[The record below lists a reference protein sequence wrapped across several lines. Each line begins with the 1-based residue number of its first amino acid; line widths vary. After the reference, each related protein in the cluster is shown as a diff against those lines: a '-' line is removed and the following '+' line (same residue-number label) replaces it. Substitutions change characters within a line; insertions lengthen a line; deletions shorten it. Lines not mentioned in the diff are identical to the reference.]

1 MGSERWE
8 CVALSLHATARALRL
23 YRLRAVAVTVVGL
36 ACTGAWFAILSAGGD
51 GGDGAAL
58 GGWGMVPLV
67 VGVAALVIGIGALVL
82 ARRMRRTLARH
93 PWVTCSCRFRDPAD
107 GDGAWGPPLVI
118 GDRAGD
124 GTQYALTVVSMS
136 HRWWHLHKCDGGDVW
151 FAGDPAHG
159 GVVSPP
165 GGELLLWTRPSRLGR
180 SSRPTRRAN
189 PAGA

>member
-1 MGSERWE
+1 MGSEQRE
-8 CVALSLHATARALRL
+8 GVALSLHATARALRV
-23 YRLRAVAVTVVGL
+23 YRLRAVVTTVIGS
-36 ACTGAWFAILSAGGD
+36 ACTGAWFAVLSTAEDSAGE
-51 GGDGAAL
+51 AW
-58 GGWGMVPLV
+58 GGWGTVPLV
-67 VGVAALVIGIGALVL
+67 VGVVALVIGIGALVL
-82 ARRMRRTLARH
+82 GRRMRRTLARH

-165 GGELLLWTRPSRLGR
+165 GGELLLWTRPSRLSR

>member
-8 CVALSLHATARALRL
+8 DVALSLHATARALRV
-23 YRLRAVAVTVVGL
+23 YRLRAVATTVIGL
-36 ACTGAWFAILSAGGD
+36 ASTGAWFAILSTAGD
-51 GGDGAAL
+51 GGDGAW

-67 VGVAALVIGIGALVL
+67 VGLAALVSGTGALVL
-82 ARRMRRTLARH
+82 ARRMRRTLSRH
-93 PWVTCSCRFRDPAD
+93 PWVNCSCRFRDPAD

-118 GDRAGD
+118 GDRAGE

-151 FAGDPAHG
+151 FAGDPARG

>member
-1 MGSERWE
+1 MGSEQRE
-8 CVALSLHATARALRL
+8 DVALSLHATARALRV
-23 YRLRAVAVTVVGL
+23 YRLRAAVTTVIGL
-36 ACTGAWFAILSAGGD
+36 ACTGTWFAILSTAED
-51 GGDGAAL
+51 GGDAAW
-58 GGWGMVPLV
+58 GGWGTVPLV
-67 VGVAALVIGIGALVL
+67 VGLVALVIGIGALVL
-82 ARRMRRTLARH
+82 GRRMRRTLARH

-118 GDRAGD
+118 GHRAGD

-165 GGELLLWTRPSRLGR
+165 GGELLLWTRPSRLSR